1 MNISRI
7 TWFLKLKFCL
17 ALVLS
22 IFCKGTFAQ
31 SLIPGS
37 IAFIGFQSDQPITFA
52 FVNLVPIEPNTSIS
66 FTDNKWG
73 FDHLVTSEQTAVWTS
88 PDTSLPI
95 GTIVTLRD
103 NGSPN
108 MQVIGAGS
116 TFGRLYIMGGQG
128 DQILA
133 YTGTETAPSFIAGIS
148 NSNWQSLCDSLPFFQ
163 FRTCLPEPLENGL
176 TAVSFTSSQSFNVDN
191 GYLSITP
198 LVVTGI
204 ENLSIIN
211 NANYWYLD
219 NAEQAIYENWPDW
232 SQGSTQPFAS
242 TIEFSQSNY
251 QITEGGSQAVITLNL
266 SAPQFAPQTVSL
278 QVLNFPGIT
287 PSDYATSPEI
297 LNGTI
302 SLNIPANTLNVSFS
316 VQALI
321 DGVAED
327 LENIT
332 FTIAAVSGGLAIGQN
347 DATAVSIVSTEENF
361 SQINFTNDTL
371 YIDEGGPA
379 LVVPMSISPLSSQ
392 VYSVILTAFN
402 GSGIQTDYFTT
413 PSDFSGQLLLQTTAN
428 NGSLSFNI
436 STYND
441 FQLEA
446 DEIVRF
452 TITTVSTGLQIGT
465 NSTIVIVIR
474 DNDNTPAVYYPEL
487 FINEICSINANFP
500 DENGQLDDWIEVYNA
515 DTGTVVMSGYKF
527 TNNLNNPT
535 LFSIPAVSAQ
545 TTIQPQGFKLY
556 WADQNTTQ
564 GPLHLNFTLN
574 QTTGGLVALYAPD
587 AETIIDQVSFP
598 PMNSG
603 ESFGRI
609 PDGGSDLRKLF
620 VSTPGAPNLD
630 SIPPLYIEGFENI
643 NGSLS
648 VFPNPATNIL
658 NIVKAGKAL
667 EGKAILTIYDVF
679 GKIVQSE
686 PATEAKHGKS
696 WFVHTDRLASGLYFL
711 MLQGRGESHCIRFC
725 IK

>member
-1 MNISRI
+1 M
-7 TWFLKLKFCL
+7 KLKFTI
-17 ALVLS
+17 ALL
-22 IFCKGTFAQ
+22 FATLCKSSFAQ
-31 SLIPGS
+31 ALIPGAV
-37 IAFIGFQSDQPITFA
+37 AFIGFQSDQPITFA
-52 FVNLVPIEPNTSIS
+52 FVNLVEIEPNTSIS

-73 FDHLVTSEQTAVWTS
+73 FDHLVLSEQTVVWTS
-88 PDTSLPI
+88 PDTALPI

-116 TFGRLYIMGGQG
+116 TQGRLYIMGGQG

-133 YTGTETAPSFIAGIS
+133 YTGPESDPSFIAGIS
-148 NSNWQSLCDSLPFFQ
+148 NSNWQTLCDSLPFFQ

-198 LVVTGI
+198 LIVTGL

-242 TIEFSQSNY
+242 TIEFSQANY

-266 SAPQFAPQTVSL
+266 SAPQFAPQTVVL
-278 QVLNFPGIT
+278 EVLNFPGIT
-287 PSDYATSPEI
+287 SSDYATSPEI
-297 LNGTI
+297 TNGTI
-302 SLNIPANTLNVSFS
+302 SLNVPANTLNVSFS

-332 FTIAAVSGGLAIGQN
+332 FSIASVSGGLAIGQN
-347 DATAVSIVSTEENF
+347 DAAALSIVSTEENF
-361 SQINFTNDTL
+361 SQINFTSDTL
-371 YIDEGGPA
+371 FIDEGGSS
-379 LVVPMSISPLSSQ
+379 LIVPMSISPASSQ
-392 VYSVILTAFN
+392 IYSVILTAFN

-428 NGSLSFNI
+428 NGNLSFNV

-441 FQLEA
+441 FQIEA

-452 TITTVSTGLQIGT
+452 TITTVSSGLQIGT
-465 NSTIVIVIR
+465 SSTVVVVIR
-474 DNDNTPAVYYPEL
+474 DNDNTPTVYYPEL
-487 FINEICSINANFP
+487 FINEICSVNSNFP
-500 DENGQLDDWIEVYNA
+500 DDNGQLDDWIEVYNA

-545 TTIQPQGFKLY
+545 TTIPAQGFKLF

-574 QTTGGLVALYAPD
+574 QNAGGLVALFAPD
-587 AETIIDQVSFP
+587 AETIIDQVAYP
-598 PMNSG
+598 PMNAG
-603 ESFGRI
+603 ESYGRI

-620 VSTPGAPNLD
+620 VTTPGAPNLD
-630 SIPPLYIEGFENI
+630 SIPALFVNGFENAD
-643 NGSLS
+643 GSLS
-648 VFPNPATNIL
+648 IFPNPASNIL
-658 NIVKAGKAL
+658 NVVKVGKPMKGDIAFTIHDVL
-667 EGKAILTIYDVF
+667 GKPVPCPTPDI
-679 GKIVQSE
+679 GK
-686 PATEAKHGKS
+686 PGKS
-696 WFVHTDRLASGLYFL
+696 WTINTSGLSSGLYFL
-711 MLQGRGESHCIRFC
+711 MLKSGSESHVIRF
-725 IK
+725 IVK

>member
-1 MNISRI
+1 M
-7 TWFLKLKFCL
+7 KLKFTI
-17 ALVLS
+17 ALL
-22 IFCKGTFAQ
+22 FATLCKSSFAQ
-31 SLIPGS
+31 ALIPGAV
-37 IAFIGFQSDQPITFA
+37 AFIGFQSDQPITFA
-52 FVNLVPIEPNTSIS
+52 FVNLVEIEPNTSIS

-73 FDHLVTSEQTAVWTS
+73 FDHLVLSEQTVVWTS
-88 PDTSLPI
+88 PDTALPI

-116 TFGRLYIMGGQG
+116 TQGRLYIMGGQG

-133 YTGTETAPSFIAGIS
+133 YTGPESDPSFIAGIS
-148 NSNWQSLCDSLPFFQ
+148 NSNWQTLCDSLPFFQ

-198 LVVTGI
+198 LIVTGL

-242 TIEFSQSNY
+242 TIEFSQANY

-266 SAPQFAPQTVSL
+266 SAPQFAPQTVVL
-278 QVLNFPGIT
+278 EVLNFPGIT

-297 LNGTI
+297 INGTI
-302 SLNIPANTLNVSFS
+302 SLNVPANTLNVSFS

-332 FTIAAVSGGLAIGQN
+332 FSIASVSGGLAIGQN
-347 DATAVSIVSTEENF
+347 DAAALSIVSTEENF
-361 SQINFTNDTL
+361 SQINFTSDTL
-371 YIDEGGPA
+371 FIDEGGSS
-379 LVVPMSISPLSSQ
+379 LIVPMSISPASSQ
-392 VYSVILTAFN
+392 IYSVILTAFN

-428 NGSLSFNI
+428 NGNLSFNV

-441 FQLEA
+441 FQIEA

-452 TITTVSTGLQIGT
+452 TITTVSSGLQIGT
-465 NSTIVIVIR
+465 SSTVVVVIR
-474 DNDNTPAVYYPEL
+474 DNDNTPTVYYPEL
-487 FINEICSINANFP
+487 FINEICSVNSNFP
-500 DENGQLDDWIEVYNA
+500 DDNGQLDDWIEVYNA

-545 TTIQPQGFKLY
+545 TTIPAQGFKLF

-574 QTTGGLVALYAPD
+574 QNAGGLVALFAPD
-587 AETIIDQVSFP
+587 AETIIDQVAYP
-598 PMNSG
+598 PMNAG
-603 ESFGRI
+603 ESYGRI

-620 VSTPGAPNLD
+620 VTTPGAPNLD
-630 SIPPLYIEGFENI
+630 SIPPLFVNGSENAD
-643 NGSLS
+643 GSLS
-648 VFPNPATNIL
+648 IFPNPASNIL
-658 NIVKAGKAL
+658 NVVKVGKPMKGDIAFTIHDVL
-667 EGKAILTIYDVF
+667 GKPVLCPTPDI
-679 GKIVQSE
+679 GK
-686 PATEAKHGKS
+686 PGKS
-696 WFVHTDRLASGLYFL
+696 WTINTAGLSSGLYFL
-711 MLQGRGESHCIRFC
+711 MLKSGSESHVIRF
-725 IK
+725 IVK